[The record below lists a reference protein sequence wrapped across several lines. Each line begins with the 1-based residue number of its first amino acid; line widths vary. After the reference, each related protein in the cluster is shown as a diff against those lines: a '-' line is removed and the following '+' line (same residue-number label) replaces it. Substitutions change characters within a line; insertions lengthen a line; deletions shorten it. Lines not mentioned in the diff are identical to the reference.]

1 MNNFFNMI
9 DFEFLQK
16 LLTHIYISF
25 TAIILGVIV
34 AVPLGILL
42 SSFKKRSNF
51 IMAVVGMLQTIPALA
66 LLTLMIP
73 IFGIGRTPT
82 IIALFLYSLLPILR
96 NTYAGLE
103 TVGENYIDSA
113 KGMGMSWGQRL
124 IFIRLPMSMSAIIAG
139 IRTSSVYVISWAT
152 LAAYIGAGGLGDY
165 VFSGLNLYRMD
176 LVMLGTIPITILALT
191 VDSLLRIV
199 ENHFSLQKG

>member
-1 MNNFFNMI
+1 M
-9 DFEFLQK
+9 
-16 LLTHIYISF
+16 
-25 TAIILGVIV
+25 
-34 AVPLGILL
+34 PLGILL

>member
-1 MNNFFNMI
+1 
-9 DFEFLQK
+9 
-16 LLTHIYISF
+16 
-25 TAIILGVIV
+25 
-34 AVPLGILL
+34 
-42 SSFKKRSNF
+42 
-51 IMAVVGMLQTIPALA
+51 MLQTIPALA

>member
-1 MNNFFNMI
+1 
-9 DFEFLQK
+9 
-16 LLTHIYISF
+16 
-25 TAIILGVIV
+25 
-34 AVPLGILL
+34 
-42 SSFKKRSNF
+42 
-51 IMAVVGMLQTIPALA
+51 MLQTIPALA

-152 LAAYIGAGGLGDY
+152 LAAYIGAG
-165 VFSGLNLYRMD
+165 VSAIMC
-176 LVMLGTIPITILALT
+176 LV
-191 VDSLLRIV
+191 D
-199 ENHFSLQKG
+199 

>member
-9 DFEFLQK
+9 DFEFLKK

>member
-1 MNNFFNMI
+1 MI